1 MIEGPTRIIQKR
13 RWYRLH
19 KVKHNVRTTIVIHA
33 YDDIKYTVKNIGLCH
48 ELLLSIKDIF

>member
-19 KVKHNVRTTIVIHA
+19 KVKHNVRTTIVIHG

-48 ELLLSIKDIF
+48 ELLLSIIDIF